1 MEMSDKLKAHNAVE
15 RVCKLL
21 GTVSTEQIY
30 GRDRRYPVAV
40 ARQLVYWYLFRVCG
54 MSYSDIGR
62 ALGKTHATAMYGV
75 RQIDN
80 ILELNR
86 SYDRKVIEAAWTLSH
101 SGRRVEDKIAE
112 IIRDA
117 EPSRGFSVVKM
128 RDYLSFE
135 SDFEFGD
142 LGGYVTVRYESHEDE
157 DGELVADGIEDI
169 EVVCCDANNE
179 QVKIDMDYLL
189 DKIYSG
195 AV

>member
-1 MEMSDKLKAHNAVE
+1 MMVHNAVE

-21 GTVSTEQIY
+21 GDVSTAEIMSKN
-30 GRDRRYPVAV
+30 RTDRVAS
-40 ARQLVYWYLFRVCG
+40 ARQLVSWYLCRVCKMG
-54 MSYSDIGR
+54 VTDIGR
-62 ALGKTHATAMYGV
+62 AMGKSHATISIAV
-75 RQIDN
+75 RQA
-80 ILELNR
+80 ELIMERNHGKA
-86 SYDRKVIEAAWTLSH
+86 DRRIVKASKKLLDGIS
-101 SGRRVEDKIAE
+101 RRVEDKIAE

-189 DKIYSG
+189 DKISD